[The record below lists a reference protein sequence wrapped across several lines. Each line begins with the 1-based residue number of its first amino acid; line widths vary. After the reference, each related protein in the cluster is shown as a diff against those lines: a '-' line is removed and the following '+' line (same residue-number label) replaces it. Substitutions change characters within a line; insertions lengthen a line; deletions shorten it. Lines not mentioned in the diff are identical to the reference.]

1 MVDFAGETLAT
12 AVAQVN
18 RHNRRQIV
26 VDDPDLASRPV
37 VGLFRAN
44 DPNNFAATVAA
55 APGAQSVARDDSIH
69 LRLIPSVNFF

>member
-1 MVDFAGETLAT
+1 MVDFAGEPLAT

-55 APGAQSVARDDSIH
+55 ALGAQSVARDDSIH
-69 LRLIPSVNFF
+69 LRLRSLP